1 MLPNSEEEG
10 NIYLLFR
17 KKYLCEGKMDY
28 VEVEEFFEGDYE
40 ISVFEPEEEN
50 EEELTESLEILSELS
65 KEIESF

>member
-1 MLPNSEEEG
+1 
-10 NIYLLFR
+10 
-17 KKYLCEGKMDY
+17 MDY

-40 ISVFEPEEEN
+40 ISVLEPEEEN